1 MKHLLLGTTAL
12 VAAGFM
18 VGEAYAADPIKL
30 GIGGYARGAGGV
42 VLGDDDSLGESGAG
56 RTNGR
61 FRWDAEVH
69 FKGETTLDN
78 GITVGARIELEGQ
91 NAGDQIDEAFV
102 DFSGGFGE
110 VRFGQFNEAALQ
122 FCVGDPGN
130 VTANFGANSPNEAFS
145 NEGVNGLAPVTSLG
159 TCYGVVGDDLNLTY
173 FSPVF
178 GGFQFGVSY
187 QPNAPDQDTGPGGG
201 TFAKGTPAQR
211 DIFSAGAT
219 FSRDFDNV
227 SLLVG
232 GGASFVGKDD
242 SDPNEATFYQAGF
255 QVGFGGFSV
264 GAAGSVGND
273 YQDSWG
279 STTPTGLVVAT
290 NSDYWTAQVG
300 GSYTFE
306 AWSVGL
312 EWTHGEFE
320 IASSSDEDTVDHIA
334 LTGSYALGPGI
345 AIEGAASYVDYNDDD
360 NVENAEYNAFTLAT
374 GFAISF

>member
-30 GIGGYARGAGGV
+30 GIGGFARGNGGV
-42 VLGDDDSLGESGAG
+42 VLGDDDSTGEPGDNTTA
-56 RTNGR
+56 GR

-122 FCVGDPGN
+122 MCVGDPGN
-130 VTANFGANSPNEAFS
+130 VTANFGANSPNNSFTNEA
-145 NEGVNGLAPVTSLG
+145 GGALGIPVTSLG

-178 GGFQFGVSY
+178 GGFQFAVSY
-187 QPNAPDQDTGPGGG
+187 QPNTPDQDTGPGAG
-201 TFAKGTPAQR
+201 TFPKGAPAQR
-211 DIFSAGAT
+211 DIFSAGGT
-219 FSRDFDNV
+219 FSRDFDDV
-227 SLLVG
+227 SLLIG
-232 GGASFVGKDD
+232 GGASFVGHDD
-242 SDPNEATFYQAGF
+242 TDNKESSFMQAGF
-255 QVGFGGFSV
+255 QVGVSGFTV
-264 GAAGSVGND
+264 GAAGSIGNNYSD
-273 YQDSWG
+273 MFG
-279 STTPTGLVVAT
+279 NTLAAI
-290 NSDYWTAQVG
+290 NSDYWTIQAG
-300 GSYTFE
+300 GNYSFE

-320 IASSSDEDTVDHIA
+320 VATSSDEDSFDHIS
-334 LTGSYALGPGI
+334 LNGSYALGPGI
-345 AIEGAASYVDYNDDD
+345 AIEAQGSYVDYEDDSASIND
-360 NVENAEYNAFTLAT
+360 YSAFQLGT

>member
-30 GIGGYARGAGGV
+30 GIGGFARGAGGV
-42 VLGDDDSLGESGAG
+42 VLGDDDSTGEPGDN
-56 RTNGR
+56 TTTGR

-69 FKGETTLDN
+69 FKGESTLDN
-78 GITVGARIELEGQ
+78 GVTVGARIELEGQ
-91 NAGDQIDEAFV
+91 NAGDQIDEAWV

-122 FCVGDPGN
+122 MCVGDPGN
-130 VTANFGANSPNEAFS
+130 VTGNFGANSPNNSFT
-145 NEGVNGLAPVTSLG
+145 NEGGSALAIPVTSLG

-173 FSPVF
+173 FSPSF
-178 GGFQFGVSY
+178 GGFQFAVSY
-187 QPNAPDQDTGPGGG
+187 QPNTPDQDTGPGAG
-201 TFAKGTPAQR
+201 TFAKGAPAQR

-219 FSRDFDNV
+219 FNQDFDAI
-227 SLLVG
+227 SLLIG
-232 GGASFVGKDD
+232 GGASFVGHDD
-242 SDPNEATFYQAGF
+242 TDNKESSFYQAGV
-255 QVGFGGFSV
+255 QVGFGGFTV
-264 GAAGSVGND
+264 GAAGSVGNNYSD
-273 YQDSWG
+273 MFG
-279 STTPTGLVVAT
+279 AALPAI

-300 GSYTFE
+300 GNYTFE

-320 IASSSDEDTVDHIA
+320 VASSSDEDTFEHIS
-334 LTGSYALGPGI
+334 LNGSYAMGPGI
-345 AIEGAASYVDYNDDD
+345 ALEAQGSYVDYDDD
-360 NVENAEYNAFTLAT
+360 STSISDYSAFQIGT